1 MDAVRAARDQL
12 GLHASALVLIEA
24 HGAGA
29 SRVIEDARV
38 ATREERLTIGALL
51 VQIDALGP
59 SAAVGHQFAQRLV
72 LAAEVVTRTGALAPN
87 AALDLRVVQALLAL
101 HVEQQRILAQLH
113 HRSPVH
119 ALVVAA
125 AALRVQKAKLLT
137 TAAAAAAAATWTFR
151 VTVGVD
157 GPIAHLLV
165 LTKLQ
170 TGLAQHDLVLA
181 RAAEVIRRAV
191 VRIGKEAD
199 GVRRTADRA
208 VELFEANVRGLL
220 RFRLATAAAHRQRQL
235 RLFSLRNQARTF

>member
-1 MDAVRAARDQL
+1 MDAVRATRDQL

-137 TAAAAAAAATWTFR
+137 TAAAAAAATWTFR

>member
-137 TAAAAAAAATWTFR
+137 TAAAAAAATWTFR